1 MGPTAVRAEARARR
15 RARIEQTALEL
26 FRGRGFDRVTV
37 ADVCAAAHVS
47 PATFYRHFGTKEAVV
62 FAYRDDFTAHLQAAT
77 TVAAGLPASARLPAI
92 LNEFAAFLESQ
103 RAALAL
109 RDQIVVG
116 HPRLLQQTLAIQR
129 DMEGLLGT
137 GMARLRGLAAAD
149 SAAMLE
155 AGAGLLVLRV
165 AVRTW
170 RSSGGSLVRETQET
184 FANLQRLVGMPADD
198 GGEHPGHSLG

>member
-1 MGPTAVRAEARARR
+1 MGPTAVRAQARARR

-37 ADVCAAAHVS
+37 ADVCAAADVS

-62 FAYRDDFTAHLQAAT
+62 FAYRDDFTAHLQAAIT
-77 TVAAGLPASARLPAI
+77 AAAGLPAPARLPAI
-92 LNEFAAFLESQ
+92 LNEFAGFLESQ

-109 RDQIVVG
+109 RDEIVVG

-129 DMEGLLGT
+129 DMEGVLAAGI
-137 GMARLRGLAAAD
+137 ARLRGLDAAD

-170 RSSGGSLVRETQET
+170 RSSGGSLLRATQET
-184 FANLQRLVGMPADD
+184 FADLRRLVCTPPDEGR
-198 GGEHPGHSLG
+198 